1 MTLTLVSFPPHS
13 SRAPRLDPP
22 YDDEAPASPAIDGSL
37 ALALALPLQLPAR
50 PALHLVPPMP
60 DAAIGPAPGAAVEDA
75 ADDPHWG
82 YVVTPR
88 SELPDPRP
96 RAAQLVR
103 AVLEV
108 LAGDRPLQHLMR
120 VTATPVQGELDA
132 LPPPVAGR
140 RPWARSVRSVHV
152 SEPTDGVAEVTAV
165 VDRGSRCAAL
175 ALRMQGLDGRWLITA
190 LDLVG

>member
-1 MTLTLVSFPPHS
+1 
-13 SRAPRLDPP
+13 
-22 YDDEAPASPAIDGSL
+22 
-37 ALALALPLQLPAR
+37 
-50 PALHLVPPMP
+50 
-60 DAAIGPAPGAAVEDA
+60 
-75 ADDPHWG
+75 
-82 YVVTPR
+82 
-88 SELPDPRP
+88 
-96 RAAQLVR
+96 
-103 AVLEV
+103 
-108 LAGDRPLQHLMR
+108 
-120 VTATPVQGELDA
+120 